1 MNLSHLSTST
11 PASEISSAS
20 FRDDMGN
27 SAELEA
33 PNFDDILRNSPAA
46 ALLGIKKEESLPT
59 EDEDVLTPEQSEE
72 DETTE
77 EVQEETSDDAE
88 NDSDEESDQEVT
100 EEESADE
107 DDTSTQD
114 SELPTEEDI
123 DWEYKVPVTVD
134 GKTEY
139 LSLEEL
145 RKGFATD
152 KHLSQKGRELGELK
166 KQIEEERDQ
175 KLDEVVKVGT
185 MVRSELM
192 QAEDALAQEYNK
204 IKSDISKARDEGDT
218 YTARDL
224 KEKLEDVQEKYWK
237 ARTKRE
243 DGEKLVAEQIVKQQR
258 EVQQKLLKEFQE
270 KIPTF
275 VPDFNEKVAKSIR
288 SFAVQEGIP
297 EAMLDQVYSPE
308 IVKFINDYRKLK
320 ETTTKGAVKRKAV
333 PTSRSV
339 PTKKGTPQSVQQKR
353 VVDESRAKVLS
364 GNGSDRDQLDF
375 LKRISSVSKKLQT

>member
-46 ALLGIKKEESLPT
+46 ALLGLKKEESLPT

-88 NDSDEESDQEVT
+88 NDSDEESDQENT

-134 GKTEY
+134 GKTE
-139 LSLEEL
+139 
-145 RKGFATD
+145 
-152 KHLSQKGRELGELK
+152 
-166 KQIEEERDQ
+166 
-175 KLDEVVKVGT
+175 
-185 MVRSELM
+185 
-192 QAEDALAQEYNK
+192 
-204 IKSDISKARDEGDT
+204 
-218 YTARDL
+218 
-224 KEKLEDVQEKYWK
+224 
-237 ARTKRE
+237 
-243 DGEKLVAEQIVKQQR
+243 
-258 EVQQKLLKEFQE
+258 
-270 KIPTF
+270 
-275 VPDFNEKVAKSIR
+275 
-288 SFAVQEGIP
+288 
-297 EAMLDQVYSPE
+297 
-308 IVKFINDYRKLK
+308 
-320 ETTTKGAVKRKAV
+320 
-333 PTSRSV
+333 
-339 PTKKGTPQSVQQKR
+339 
-353 VVDESRAKVLS
+353 
-364 GNGSDRDQLDF
+364 
-375 LKRISSVSKKLQT
+375 

>member
-46 ALLGIKKEESLPT
+46 ALLGIKNEESLPK

-88 NDSDEESDQEVT
+88 NDSDEESDQEDT
-100 EEESADE
+100 EEESTDE

-139 LSLEEL
+139 FTLEDL

-192 QAEDALAQEYNK
+192 QEEEALAQQYNK
-204 IKSDISKARDEGDT
+204 IKNDIAKAREEGDT

-224 KEKLEDVQEKYWK
+224 KDKLEDVQEKYWK

-243 DGEKLVAEQIVKQQR
+243 GGEKLVAEQIVTRQR

-270 KIPTF
+270 KIPSF

-288 SFAVQEGIP
+288 EFAVKEGIP
-297 EAMLDQVYSPE
+297 ATLLDQVYSAE
-308 IVKFINDYRKLK
+308 VVKFINDYRKLK

-364 GNGSDRDQLDF
+364 GNGSNQDQLDF
-375 LKRISSVSKKLQT
+375 LKRISSVSKKLQV